1 MTTARTTGNLSQ
13 AEAAARTAAL
23 DIHSYNL
30 HLDLSQAAQAS
41 EFNVRSTIRLVTSDP
56 EFFVDYLGNS
66 VEEVL
71 VNGKAVDGGFDGT
84 RIYLTGVPVGEEV
97 TVEIAGTSAYSRTGQ
112 GLHRME
118 DTADGNVYLYSHLEP
133 SDARRIFPCIDQ
145 PDLKAV
151 FHTTMVAPAGWAVL
165 SNQPEMTRAEH
176 DGAVTVDFA
185 PTPKLSTY
193 LTSFAAG
200 PYVSKHKTW
209 TSQDGAVT
217 SELGAWARASMAEYL
232 DDEILELTAQGM
244 DFFHENYGYPYPW
257 GKYDSIFV
265 PEYNLGAMENP
276 GLVTFTERYL
286 FRSHATRPQRTGRA
300 NTILHEMSHMWFGD
314 LVTPRWWDD
323 LWLKESFAEFMGA
336 DASIHATVYQE
347 AWTAFA
353 GTRKNWAYTQD
364 QLPTTHPIKAEIPDV
379 DAARQ
384 NFDGITYAKGAAVL
398 KQLVHYIGRENFYAG
413 ARDYFQ
419 KHAFSAATFED
430 LLEALKTHSDRDLDA
445 WADAWL
451 RTSGPDTLTPVIE
464 DGTLYIDAEA
474 ADTLRP
480 HRLTVSF
487 YSAGLELVESR
498 DVDLTG
504 EPRTEVGTAA
514 GPLVVLNDGDH
525 TYAKVRF
532 DEQSLGILRKQLSKI
547 EDELTRAVVWTALW
561 QATRDGEWPARE
573 YVGTVLDHATAE
585 TNPGLMTTTLANA
598 QYAVA
603 HYLDTDADRAHFADA
618 LWDLLQAAE
627 PGSDAQLI
635 LARATITALGA
646 TPDASGVERLRT
658 VLNGGIGKLRLD
670 PDVRWAVLAALA
682 ARDATTDAEL
692 DAELE
697 RDNTLTGV
705 AAHLGARHA
714 FPERKRAA
722 FDLVREPG
730 KHSNAQV
737 DALIDAFHA
746 PHGDRDAFAGEFFE
760 VLDALWAEHPI
771 EIGNRLVRGLYP
783 ETPETLERTDKV
795 LAGDIPGALRRVLL
809 ECQDGLAR
817 TLRVK
822 NSHAQ

>member
-13 AEAAARTAAL
+13 TEAAARTAAL

-41 EFNVRSTIRLVTSDP
+41 EFNVRSTIRLVTSDT

-71 VNGKAVDGGFDGT
+71 VNGKAVDGGFDGA

-133 SDARRIFPCIDQ
+133 SDARRIFPCVDQ

-209 TSQDGAVT
+209 KSQDGAVT

-244 DFFHENYGYPYPW
+244 DFFHKNYGYPYPW
-257 GKYDSIFV
+257 GGKYDSIFV

-336 DASIHATVYQE
+336 DARSTPRSTRRRGRHSPARVRT
-347 AWTAFA
+347 
-353 GTRKNWAYTQD
+353 GRTRKTSCPQRTPPSRPRSRTSTPRARTLTASPMPRVRQSSSSSSA
-364 QLPTTHPIKAEIPDV
+364 TS
-379 DAARQ
+379 AAR
-384 NFDGITYAKGAAVL
+384 
-398 KQLVHYIGRENFYAG
+398 
-413 ARDYFQ
+413 
-419 KHAFSAATFED
+419 
-430 LLEALKTHSDRDLDA
+430 
-445 WADAWL
+445 
-451 RTSGPDTLTPVIE
+451 TSTP
-464 DGTLYIDAEA
+464 
-474 ADTLRP
+474 
-480 HRLTVSF
+480 
-487 YSAGLELVESR
+487 
-498 DVDLTG
+498 
-504 EPRTEVGTAA
+504 
-514 GPLVVLNDGDH
+514 
-525 TYAKVRF
+525 
-532 DEQSLGILRKQLSKI
+532 
-547 EDELTRAVVWTALW
+547 
-561 QATRDGEWPARE
+561 
-573 YVGTVLDHATAE
+573 
-585 TNPGLMTTTLANA
+585 
-598 QYAVA
+598 
-603 HYLDTDADRAHFADA
+603 
-618 LWDLLQAAE
+618 
-627 PGSDAQLI
+627 
-635 LARATITALGA
+635 ARATTSRS
-646 TPDASGVERLRT
+646 TRLAPRPSRT
-658 VLNGGIGKLRLD
+658 CS
-670 PDVRWAVLAALA
+670 
-682 ARDATTDAEL
+682 
-692 DAELE
+692 
-697 RDNTLTGV
+697 
-705 AAHLGARHA
+705 RH
-714 FPERKRAA
+714 
-722 FDLVREPG
+722 
-730 KHSNAQV
+730 
-737 DALIDAFHA
+737 
-746 PHGDRDAFAGEFFE
+746 
-760 VLDALWAEHPI
+760 
-771 EIGNRLVRGLYP
+771 
-783 ETPETLERTDKV
+783 
-795 LAGDIPGALRRVLL
+795 
-809 ECQDGLAR
+809 
-817 TLRVK
+817 
-822 NSHAQ
+822 